1 MQLKLTHTAA
11 GNTRLLLL
19 FAGWGTDPSLYSPPG
34 VEGYDM
40 MVAWDYTDTAIDTAA
55 ISRYDEI
62 AVIGYSFGVTAA
74 STFLNAF
81 PQLPVTARIAV
92 NGTCHPVDDTR
103 GIPRAI
109 FDGTLAGLNPRSL
122 AKFYRRMAG
131 SGKLYEEILPCLP
144 PAPDTDSLKAQLEAI
159 GSRGSVTADW
169 DMAIVS
175 DNDLII
181 PTENQLRA
189 WREADVP
196 VKVIAGGHLPDFSSI
211 FRTVLTDKDLVAS
224 RFSGAIATY
233 DRAASIQRHIAGRLV
248 ELWNPGPEE
257 SLDIL
262 EIGCGTG
269 MSTRLYLDR
278 VTPRSLRLWD
288 LSPAPSLPAVAEVTA
303 CDAEVAVTSLPGE
316 SLDVVFSSSTI
327 QWFNSPGTFLRRC
340 ADALRPGGKMVVSTF
355 GPETFRTL
363 HSLTGIT
370 PSYLDVNDLRRIVP
384 RQTDIIAITDETVSI
399 TFDSAADMMRHIRAT
414 GVNAL
419 ASTGTVA
426 ASRRILNDYP
436 RQEDGSVSLT
446 YQPIYIILQKRKI

>member
-19 FAGWGTDPSLYSPPG
+19 FAGWGTDPSLYSQPG

-40 MVAWDYTDTAIDTAA
+40 MVAWDYTDIDIDTAA
-55 ISRYDEI
+55 FSRYDEI
-62 AVIGYSFGVTAA
+62 AVVGYSFGVTAA
-74 STFLNAF
+74 SYFLNTF

-92 NGTCHPVDDTR
+92 NGTCHPVDDSR
-103 GIPRAI
+103 GIPQTI

-122 AKFYRRMAG
+122 DKFYRRMAG
-131 SGKLYEEILPCLP
+131 SGKLYKDMLPSLP
-144 PAPDTDSLKAQLEAI
+144 PAPDTDSLKVQLEAI
-159 GSRGSVTADW
+159 GHRGSITADW
-169 DMAIVS
+169 DMAVVS

-181 PTENQLRA
+181 PAGNQLRA

-196 VKVIAGGHLPDFSSI
+196 VKVIAGGHLPDFSGI
-211 FRTVLTDKDLVAS
+211 FRTVLTDKGLVAS
-224 RFSGAIATY
+224 RFSCAIDTY
-233 DRAASIQRHIAGRLV
+233 DRAATIQRHIAKRLV
-248 ELWNPGPEE
+248 DLWNPDPEE

-288 LSPAPSLPAVAEVTA
+288 LSPAPSLPAVADVTA
-303 CDAEVAVTSLPGE
+303 CDAEIAVTTLPGE
-316 SLDVVFSSSTI
+316 SLDVIFTSSTI
-327 QWFNSPGTFLRRC
+327 QWFNSPGMFFRRC

-355 GPETFRTL
+355 GPATFGRL

-370 PSYLDVNDLRRIVP
+370 PSYLDVNDLRRIIP